1 MKKTFFDSS
10 LEAINFVCNSIKDK
24 LIEDLNNLGSA
35 SLILTGGKTVRPFLS
50 QIAKIDIPW
59 NKVWVILSDERW
71 VPTDDEQSNE
81 KQLKDLFLSKL
92 AEKPKYISLKTDDD
106 PEEAI
111 VKIESRLS
119 VIPKPFSFCL
129 LSMGS
134 DGHIASLFANGE
146 NNDCNIVK
154 VFKNGLYRIG
164 LGLEEFKKCNNIFI
178 LVNKD
183 REPILSQINMDI
195 LDHPLTKLTISNAV
209 LL

>member
-24 LIEDLNNLGSA
+24 LIEDLNNFGSA

-50 QIAKIDIPW
+50 EIAKIDIPW
-59 NKVWVILSDERW
+59 SKVWVILSDERW

-81 KQLKDLFLSKL
+81 KQLQDLFLSKL
-92 AEKPKYISLKTDDD
+92 ADKPKYISLKTDDN
-106 PEEAI
+106 PEDAI
-111 VKIESRLS
+111 VTIESRLS
-119 VIPKPFSFCL
+119 CIPRPFSFCL
-129 LSMGS
+129 LSMGG
-134 DGHIASLFANGE
+134 DGHIASLFADSE

-178 LVNKD
+178 LVNKN
-183 REPILSQINMDI
+183 REPILFQINMNI
-195 LDHPLTKLTISNAV
+195 LNSPLKKLTILNAV
-209 LL
+209 LF

>member
-92 AEKPKYISLKTDDD
+92 AEKPKYISLKSDDD
-106 PEEAI
+106 LEEAI

-164 LGLEEFKKCNNIFI
+164 LGLKEFKKCNNIFI

-183 REPILSQINMDI
+183 RAPILSQINMNI
-195 LDHPLTKLTISNAV
+195 LHSPLKKLTISNAV
-209 LL
+209 LF